1 MGAQIKSAIDLNP
14 HHQEEI
20 LRILGIYMP
29 DIEVRAFGSRV
40 KWTAKPYSDLDL
52 VLMTQKPLSLD
63 QEAQLREAFDESTL
77 PFKVDFVD
85 WASTS
90 KNFQK
95 IISADSVLFRKPS
108 RYSSAGKWAVM
119 PLEEALD
126 ALLDYRGK
134 TPEKTS
140 FGIPLITAKI
150 VKAGRIEPATEFIAR
165 EKFAEWMTRGLPRVG
180 DVLLTTEAPLGEVAQ
195 LHTDQVALAQRLVAL
210 RGKAGVLD
218 NTYLCY
224 LLQTGEM
231 QEQLAARATGT
242 TVLGIKQSELRKIV
256 IRLPPLEQQRA
267 AAAILSVLDDRIT
280 LLRETNA
287 TLEAIA
293 QALFKSWFVDFDP
306 VRAKMEGRTPEG
318 MDEATAALFPDGF
331 ETSELGEVPR
341 GWRVCA
347 VEEFADRVGMGPFGS
362 NIKVETFVESGIPV
376 ISGQH
381 LKQLLVEDNTFNF
394 ITHEHAARLAKSCV
408 QAGDVIF
415 THAGS
420 IGQVSLLHKDA
431 AFTSYVLSQ
440 RQFFL
445 RCNTESMSPEWI
457 ALYFKSP
464 AGQHQLLANT
474 SQVGVPSIARP
485 VSYLRSIR
493 LVVPPPELNQQF
505 ASIAGAINDRVMA
518 NRKQFGALT
527 QIRDTLLPRLIS
539 SQLSMPEAQNE
550 VMRTIE

>member
-1 MGAQIKSAIDLNP
+1 MSSEVSEQTLESLCLLVADCPHATPKWTDSGVIVLRNQNIKEGRLDLSSPSYTDEAHYLGRIRRAAPQQGDIVITREAPMGDVCQIPAGLKCCLGQRQVLLRPNP
-14 HHQEEI
+14 VKVDSRFLLYALQSPYLQHQIGWNEGTGSTVSN
-20 LRILGIYMP
+20 LRIP
-29 DIEVRAFGSRV
+29 
-40 KWTAKPYSDLDL
+40 
-52 VLMTQKPLSLD
+52 VL
-63 QEAQLREAFDESTL
+63 
-77 PFKVDFVD
+77 
-85 WASTS
+85 
-90 KNFQK
+90 
-95 IISADSVLFRKPS
+95 
-108 RYSSAGKWAVM
+108 
-119 PLEEALD
+119 EAL
-126 ALLDYRGK
+126 RVP
-134 TPEKTS
+134 TPSLES
-140 FGIPLITAKI
+140 QREI
-150 VKAGRIEPATEFIAR
+150 AT
-165 EKFAEWMTRGLPRVG
+165 T
-180 DVLLTTEAPLGEVAQ
+180 LGA
-195 LHTDQVALAQRLVAL
+195 
-210 RGKAGVLD
+210 
-218 NTYLCY
+218 
-224 LLQTGEM
+224 
-231 QEQLAARATGT
+231 
-242 TVLGIKQSELRKIV
+242 
-256 IRLPPLEQQRA
+256 
-267 AAAILSVLDDRIT
+267 LDDRIT

-306 VRAKMEGRTPEG
+306 VRAKMAGRTPEG
-318 MDEATAALFPDGF
+318 MDEATAALIPDGF

-445 RCNTESMSPEWI
+445 RCNTEVMSPEWI

-493 LVVPPPELNQQF
+493 LLVPPPALNQRF
-505 ASIAGAINDRVMA
+505 ASIVGAINDRVMA

-539 SQLSMPEAQNE
+539 GQLRLPEAQAATE
-550 VMRTIE
+550 AALGGVPQA

>member
-1 MGAQIKSAIDLNP
+1 MSSEWEISELGKEAINAS
-14 HHQEEI
+14 
-20 LRILGIYMP
+20 
-29 DIEVRAFGSRV
+29 RAFS
-40 KWTAKPYSDLDL
+40 
-52 VLMTQKPLSLD
+52 
-63 QEAQLREAFDESTL
+63 
-77 PFKVDFVD
+77 FKHHPEVVFVN
-85 WASTS
+85 T
-90 KNFQK
+90 
-95 IISADSVLFRKPS
+95 
-108 RYSSAGKWAVM
+108 
-119 PLEEALD
+119 
-126 ALLDYRGK
+126 
-134 TPEKTS
+134 
-140 FGIPLITAKI
+140 
-150 VKAGRIEPATEFIAR
+150 
-165 EKFAEWMTRGLPRVG
+165 G
-180 DVLLTTEAPLGEVAQ
+180 DVLSGKFLHRTLSESEGLPGQAKKALKKNDILLTEIRPGNGRYAYVDFDTSNYVVSTKFMVIESSGRVRPRFLYHVLTNQ
-195 LHTDQVALAQRLVAL
+195 HALDEFQRIAESRSGTFPQITFDSIAHFPVPVPPESEQDKLVEFF
-210 RGKAGVLD
+210 D
-218 NTYLCY
+218 T
-224 LLQTGEM
+224 
-231 QEQLAARATGT
+231 
-242 TVLGIKQSELRKIV
+242 
-256 IRLPPLEQQRA
+256 
-267 AAAILSVLDDRIT
+267 LDDRIT

-331 ETSELGEVPR
+331 EPSELGEVPR

-420 IGQVSLLHKDA
+420 IGQVSLLHKNA

-445 RCNTESMSPEWI
+445 RCNTECMSPEWI

-493 LVVPPPELNQQF
+493 LVVPPPALNQRF

-518 NRKQFGALT
+518 NRKQFGALS

-539 SQLSMPEAQNE
+539 GQLRLSEAQAATE
-550 VMRTIE
+550 AALGGSPQI

>member
-1 MGAQIKSAIDLNP
+1 MSSEWRIQKISSLGEFERGKSKHRPRDAAHLYGGSYPFIQTGDVTNSDGRITSFRQTYSEAGLAQSRLWPAGTLAITIAANIAETAILTFPACFPDSVVGFTADPKKADVRFIEYLFQAVRKQVKSHAYGSA
-14 HHQEEI
+14 QENINLEV
-20 LRILGIYMP
+20 LRKLEFPIP
-29 DIEVRAFGSRV
+29 
-40 KWTAKPYSDLDL
+40 
-52 VLMTQKPLSLD
+52 PLSV
-63 QEAQLREAFDESTL
+63 Q
-77 PFKVDFVD
+77 
-85 WASTS
+85 
-90 KNFQK
+90 
-95 IISADSVLFRKPS
+95 
-108 RYSSAGKWAVM
+108 
-119 PLEEALD
+119 
-126 ALLDYRGK
+126 
-134 TPEKTS
+134 
-140 FGIPLITAKI
+140 
-150 VKAGRIEPATEFIAR
+150 TEIA
-165 EKFAEWMTRGLPRVG
+165 
-180 DVLLTTEAPLGEVAQ
+180 
-195 LHTDQVALAQRLVAL
+195 
-210 RGKAGVLD
+210 
-218 NTYLCY
+218 NY
-224 LLQTGEM
+224 
-231 QEQLAARATGT
+231 
-242 TVLGIKQSELRKIV
+242 
-256 IRLPPLEQQRA
+256 
-267 AAAILSVLDDRIT
+267 LSVLDDRIT

-318 MDEATAALFPDGF
+318 MDEATAALFPDGL

-445 RCNTESMSPEWI
+445 RCNTELMSPEWI

-493 LVVPPPELNQQF
+493 LVVPPPELNQRF

-539 SQLSMPEAQNE
+539 GQLRLPEAQAAVE
-550 VMRTIE
+550 AAL